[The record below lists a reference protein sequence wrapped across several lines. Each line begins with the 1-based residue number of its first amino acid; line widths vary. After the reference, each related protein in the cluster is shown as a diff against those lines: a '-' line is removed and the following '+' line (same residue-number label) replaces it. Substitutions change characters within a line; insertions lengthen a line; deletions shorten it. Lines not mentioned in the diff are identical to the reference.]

1 VKPDDCSL
9 DPDDYVKIRKHARLV
24 LEGAGAFGRF
34 PTPVADV
41 MEYAKVIVAEKDALD
56 AGFVDKLKRKAT
68 GALKRAISKVR
79 GVLDVIGRIAYIDRT
94 LYVVK
99 QTFLKLHETAHAVL
113 PHQRKL
119 YALVEDCDKTIAP
132 DVSEQFDREANVF
145 AAEVLFQLD
154 GFIDG
159 VRDEPFGIL
168 VPVRASKKY
177 GASIY
182 ASVRQYVC
190 KHHRACCV
198 LVINP
203 PVLVE
208 GHGFVAELRRA
219 VTSPSFDEVFGQLRW
234 PAQFTPSDDVGAMV
248 PINGRK
254 MSRPRDLNL
263 VDANGVRHECVAEA
277 FTQGQ
282 QVFVLIH
289 AVATLT
295 RTTVILSLNRRF

>member
-9 DPDDYVKIRKHARLV
+9 DPDDYAAIRKHAKLV
-24 LEGAGAFGRF
+24 LEGAGALGRF
-34 PTPVADV
+34 PTPVNDV
-41 MEYAKVIVAEKDALD
+41 MEHAKVVVAEKEELD
-56 AGFVDKLKRKAT
+56 AGFVEKMRRKAA
-68 GALKRAISKVR
+68 GALKRAISKIR
-79 GVLDVIGRIAYIDRT
+79 GVLDVIGRIAYIDQT

-119 YALVEDCDKTIAP
+119 YALVEDCEKTIAP

-154 GFIDG
+154 SFIDE
-159 VRDEPFGIL
+159 VRDEFFGIL
-168 VPVRASKKY
+168 VPVRASKRY

-203 PVLVE
+203 PVLIE
-208 GHGFVAELRRA
+208 GHGFVAELRRV
-219 VTSPSFDEVFGQLRW
+219 VTSPSFDETFGQLSW
-234 PAQFTPSDDVGAMV
+234 PRQFTPGDDVGAMIPV
-248 PINGRK
+248 NGRK
-254 MSRPRDLNL
+254 MSRPRTLVL
-263 VDANGVRHECVAEA
+263 VDANGFRHECVAES
-277 FTQGQ
+277 FTQGK

-295 RTTVILSLNRRF
+295 RTTVILA